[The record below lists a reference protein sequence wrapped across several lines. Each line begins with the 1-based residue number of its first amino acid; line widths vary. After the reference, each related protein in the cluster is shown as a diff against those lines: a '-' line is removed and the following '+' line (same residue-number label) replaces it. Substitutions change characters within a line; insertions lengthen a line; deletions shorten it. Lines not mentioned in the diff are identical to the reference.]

1 MLMYTYIYT
10 DMMIRMVRWGKNAR
24 NKLRNIVATA
34 SASLEM
40 LACSSQQVEKH
51 RCCCIKLPTNA
62 GAQAIPSLL

>member
-10 DMMIRMVRWGKNAR
+10 DMMIRMVLLAR